1 MEAINTTA
9 AERLAQ
15 VVIGLE
21 RHRWLNKPLG
31 KRHILVNEAAFMAY
45 VIDNGRTTFETRVV
59 VGLPGRWRTPEFER
73 KMTHLI
79 INPSWYVPESIAGGE
94 YLPMLRKDPDAL
106 SRQGI
111 EMYDASGN
119 EVDPT
124 SIDYSAYSKNNFPFS
139 MRQPPSDGNA
149 LGIVKFMFPNKHSI
163 YLHDT
168 PAKSLFARDVRA
180 YSHGCVRVAD
190 PRELAYTLLGKQSAN
205 PKQLFESY
213 VASGVETQLD
223 LAEPVPIYLVYRTVW
238 VEPNGDAQYRLDTY
252 GVDGKVWSALAKS
265 GVKLRGVAG

>member
-1 MEAINTTA
+1 
-9 AERLAQ
+9 
-15 VVIGLE
+15 
-21 RHRWLNKPLG
+21 
-31 KRHILVNEAAFMAY
+31 
-45 VIDNGRTTFETRVV
+45 
-59 VGLPGRWRTPEFER
+59 
-73 KMTHLI
+73 
-79 INPSWYVPESIAGGE
+79 
-94 YLPMLRKDPDAL
+94 MLRKDPDAL

-111 EMYDASGN
+111 EMYDASGR

-124 SIDYSAYSKNNFPFS
+124 TIDYSAYSKNNFPFS

-180 YSHGCVRVAD
+180 YSHGCVRVAE
-190 PRELAYTLLGKQSAN
+190 PRDLAYTLLAKQSAN

-213 VASGVETQLD
+213 VATGVETQLD